1 MRFSHFFV
9 DRPIFATVVSLILLI
24 IGGIAYTQL
33 PIAQYPEIAPPTIV
47 VRASYPGADA
57 DTVAKTVATPIE
69 QEVNGVEGMLYMS
82 SYSTATGSMQL
93 TITFG
98 LGTDLDQ
105 AQVLVQNRVAIAEAR
120 LPEEVRR
127 LGIVTAKSS
136 PDLMMVVHM
145 LSPDESYDQLYVSNY
160 ARSRV
165 RDILLRL
172 EGVGDLIIFGERE
185 YSLRI
190 WLDPDKLT
198 AYSMTA
204 SDVVQAL
211 RDQNVQ
217 VTGGSIGAPPS
228 ATDNAFEYTVTTQG
242 RFEDAR
248 QFRYVIVKST
258 EQGRLIELQDV
269 ARIELGAKEYV
280 TNSYLTGKPAVAL
293 GIFQRPGTNALA
305 TADQIIETMERLKAD
320 FPPGLT
326 YQIVYNPTEF
336 ISESI
341 SEVYKTILEAAA
353 LVIIVVLVF
362 LQSWRTAIVPIVAI
376 PVSLIG
382 TFAFLYAFGF
392 SLNMLTLFGLVL
404 AIGIVV
410 DDAIVVVEN
419 VERNIGLG
427 FDPATA
433 AHRTMNEVGAAV
445 IAISLVLVAV
455 FVPTAFIPGISGQF
469 YLQFAVTIA
478 VATVISAVNSLTLS
492 PALAALLFRPHGH
505 NPPRFV
511 LTRWVNAASN
521 GFNRGFDALAEFY
534 GRLVRFLVKGWIAL
548 LAMLA
553 VFAVLLAGTVYALQS
568 TPRGF
573 IPTLDQG
580 YAIVVIQLPEGASL
594 SRTDAVVQRASK
606 IIAATPGVT
615 DAVAFAGFS
624 GATFTNA
631 SNAGV
636 VFARFDSFENRLKE
650 GHSANQIIGAL
661 FGSLQQI
668 QEAFIIAI
676 PPPPIRG
683 IGNSGGF
690 KIQLQERDTADV
702 RRVLGFAYGMMQQA
716 NQTNG
721 LTGVF
726 TTFSASSP
734 QLFLEIDRDKARM
747 LNVPIPN
754 IFETLAINLG
764 TSYVND
770 FNAFGRVYQVRAQAD
785 QLHRMDRKDISRLK
799 VRSAS
804 GALVPLGTLVQ
815 IRDVTGPALVQRY
828 NMYVSVPLQGNAAP
842 GVSTG
847 TALNLMEDLAAKTLP
862 QGTSYEWTELAYQE
876 RQTGNTAILIF
887 GLSVLFVFL
896 ALSAQYE
903 SWVLPFAIILIVPLS
918 ILAALVGVN
927 LRGLDNN
934 ILTQIGLIVL
944 IGLAAKNAILIV
956 EFARQAEE
964 RGLSAVEA
972 VVEACR
978 LRLRP
983 ILMTA
988 FAFILGVVP
997 LMLATGPGAEMRES
1011 LGTAV
1016 FSGMLGVTF
1025 FGLFLTPVF
1034 FVALRKAFPYRI
1046 ASRPTYSEAVATD
1059 NKI

>member
-1 MRFSHFFV
+1 MRDV
-9 DRPIFATVVSLILLI
+9 
-24 IGGIAYTQL
+24 
-33 PIAQYPEIAPPTIV
+33 
-47 VRASYPGADA
+47 
-57 DTVAKTVATPIE
+57 
-69 QEVNGVEGMLYMS
+69 
-82 SYSTATGSMQL
+82 
-93 TITFG
+93 
-98 LGTDLDQ
+98 
-105 AQVLVQNRVAIAEAR
+105 
-120 LPEEVRR
+120 
-127 LGIVTAKSS
+127 
-136 PDLMMVVHM
+136 
-145 LSPDESYDQLYVSNY
+145 
-160 ARSRV
+160 
-165 RDILLRL
+165 LLRL
-172 EGVGDLIIFGERE
+172 DGVGDLIIFGERE

-198 AYSMTA
+198 AYGMTA
-204 SDVVQAL
+204 ADVVQAL

-217 VTGGSIGAPPS
+217 VSGGSIGAPPNPG
-228 ATDNAFEYTVTTQG
+228 DNAFQYTVTTQG

-248 QFRYVIVKST
+248 QFRYIIVKST
-258 EQGRLIELQDV
+258 EAGRLIELQDV
-269 ARIELGAKEYV
+269 ARIELGAKDYV
-280 TNSYLTGKPAVAL
+280 TNSYLSGKPAVAL

-305 TADQIIETMERLKAD
+305 SADEIMATMERLKAD
-320 FPPGLT
+320 FPPGLD

-341 SEVYKTILEAAA
+341 DEVYKTIIEAAI
-353 LVIIVVLVF
+353 LVVIVVLVF

-382 TFAFLYAFGF
+382 TFAVLYAFGF

-445 IAISLVLVAV
+445 IAISLVLIAV

-469 YLQFAVTIA
+469 YLQFAITIA
-478 VATVISAVNSLTLS
+478 VATVISAINSLTLS
-492 PALAALLFRPHGH
+492 PALAALLFRPHNH
-505 NPPRFV
+505 TQPRFIV
-511 LTRWVNAASN
+511 TRWINAAAN
-521 GFNRGFDALAEFY
+521 GFNRGFDWVSELY
-534 GRLVRFLVKGWIAL
+534 GKVVRFLVGKWLAL
-548 LAMLA
+548 IGMLA
-553 VFAVLLAGTVYALQS
+553 VFAGLMVATVYALQT

-573 IPTLDQG
+573 IPTMDQG
-580 YAIVVIQLPEGASL
+580 YAIVVVQLPEGASL
-594 SRTDAVVQRASK
+594 ARTDQVIQRASK
-606 IIAATPGVT
+606 IIATTPGVT

-631 SNAGV
+631 SNSGV
-636 VFARFDSFENRLKE
+636 VFARFDSFENRLKG
-650 GHSANQIIGAL
+650 GHNANAIIGDL
-661 FGSLQQI
+661 YGRLQEI
-668 QEAFIIAI
+668 QEAFIIAV

-690 KIQLQERDTADV
+690 KIQLQERDSADV
-702 RRVLGFAYGMMQQA
+702 RRVLGLAYGMMQQA
-716 NQTNG
+716 NQTPG
-721 LTGVF
+721 LTGVY

-734 QLFLEIDRDKARM
+734 QLFLDIDRDKARM

-754 IFETLAINLG
+754 IFDTLSINLG

-785 QLHRMDRKDISRLK
+785 QAHRLERDDILRLK
-799 VRSAS
+799 VRSAT
-804 GALVPLGTLVQ
+804 GALVPMGTLVA
-815 IRDVTGPALVQRY
+815 IRDVTGPSLIQRY

-842 GVSTG
+842 GVSTT
-847 TALNLMEDLAAKTLP
+847 TALDLMEGLAAKELP
-862 QGTSYEWTELAYQE
+862 QGTSFEWTELSLQE
-876 RQTGNTAILIF
+876 RQTGNTAIFIF

-896 ALSAQYE
+896 ALAAQYE

-918 ILAALVGVN
+918 ILAALIGVN

-964 RGLSAVEA
+964 RGANAVDA

-1034 FVALRKAFPYRI
+1034 FVALRKVFPYRV